1 VDERTPLREIA
12 ALFARLGATAFGGP
26 AVHLSLMHQEV
37 VRKRKWL
44 TEESFLDLL
53 SATNLIPGPNSTEMA
68 LHIGWQR
75 RGLSGLLTAGLC
87 FIGPAMLITMALAW
101 VYVRW
106 GSIPSVAW
114 LLYGVK
120 PVMLAVVL
128 QAIWS
133 LAPKAVHS
141 LGQRGL
147 ALLALGAMWLGVH
160 ELLVLLGIG
169 VLSVCAAR
177 ISSTSRS
184 LGSLLAF
191 LPLPSVAAA
200 STVSKLTIPSLS
212 SLFWVFLKTGSVL
225 YGSGYVLLAFLRAD
239 LVDRLGWLTES
250 QLIDAIAV
258 GQITPGPVLSTA
270 TFLGYLL
277 AGPKGALLAT
287 VGIFAPAFV
296 LVALS
301 GPLIPVVR
309 RVPVLASFLDG
320 VNVASWVLMVF
331 VTLQLGRAALGDL
344 PALGLFALSVLLLLR
359 FRTHTTWLL
368 VCGAGLGWLLHQLG
382 LSSR

>member
-1 VDERTPLREIA
+1 
-12 ALFARLGATAFGGP
+12 
-26 AVHLSLMHQEV
+26 
-37 VRKRKWL
+37 
-44 TEESFLDLL
+44 
-53 SATNLIPGPNSTEMA
+53 
-68 LHIGWQR
+68 
-75 RGLSGLLTAGLC
+75 
-87 FIGPAMLITMALAW
+87 
-101 VYVRW
+101 
-106 GSIPSVAW
+106 
-114 LLYGVK
+114 
-120 PVMLAVVL
+120 
-128 QAIWS
+128 
-133 LAPKAVHS
+133 
-141 LGQRGL
+141 
-147 ALLALGAMWLGVH
+147 
-160 ELLVLLGIG
+160 
-169 VLSVCAAR
+169 
-177 ISSTSRS
+177 
-184 LGSLLAF
+184 
-191 LPLPSVAAA
+191 
-200 STVSKLTIPSLS
+200 
-212 SLFWVFLKTGSVL
+212 
-225 YGSGYVLLAFLRAD
+225 VLLAFLRAD

-331 VTLQLGRAALGDL
+331 VALQLGRAALGDL